1 MVQQKVNLP
10 GEYPPEKG
18 RYARGNDYSPVVVCV
33 ILDTFDFN
41 IPPELEELVMAGLD
55 TGAALSGM
63 LQTENIGL
71 EKMICNI
78 VANPNIRYIV
88 LCGRETA
95 GHLTGQSLL
104 ALMENGVN
112 AKRRIVG
119 SEAPTPFLFNLSNET
134 IERFRSQVV
143 AVVNLLCEPGERDRS
158 APGLDPEVV
167 GKAVWSCYQE
177 EPVQF
182 RGYTLYDMGAN
193 PEPPLVQKVAWKVS
207 KPWEV
212 AGTHKPQKTI
222 SALVVYKLLP
232 GTNCQECGEKT
243 CRAFASKLVQWM
255 RHLEDCPPLLG
266 PDFSEERVALE
277 KLLGTQGE

>member
-1 MVQQKVNLP
+1 VLKVNP
-10 GEYPPEKG
+10 PDDYPPEKG
-18 RYARGNDYSPVVVCV
+18 RYARGNDYSPVAVCV

-41 IPPELEELVMAGLD
+41 IPPELEELLMAGLD

-88 LCGRETA
+88 LCGREAA
-95 GHLTGQSLL
+95 GHLPGQALL
-104 ALMENGVN
+104 CLMESGVDE
-112 AKRRIVG
+112 KRRIVA
-119 SEAPTPFLFNLSNET
+119 SQAPTPFLFNLPDEA
-134 IERFRSQVV
+134 IERFRNQIV
-143 AVVNLLCEPGERDRS
+143 AVVNLLCEPGEPNRS
-158 APGLDPEVV
+158 TPGLKPEVV
-167 GKAVWSCYQE
+167 GKAVWSCFQE

-182 RGYTLYDMGAN
+182 KGYTLYDMGAY
-193 PEPPLVQKVAWKVS
+193 PEPPLLQKVVWKAS
-207 KPWEV
+207 KPWEL
-212 AGTHKPQKTI
+212 AGTHRPQKQI

-255 RHLEDCPPLLG
+255 KLPKDCPHLLK
-266 PDFSEERVALE
+266 PEFDEERMALE
-277 KLLGTQGE
+277 RLLGTQGG

>member
-1 MVQQKVNLP
+1 MQKIAP
-10 GEYPPEKG
+10 PAGYPPEKG
-18 RYARGNDYSPVVVCV
+18 RYARGNDYSPVAVCV

-88 LCGRETA
+88 LCGREAA
-95 GHLTGQSLL
+95 GHLPGQSILC
-104 ALMENGVN
+104 LMEGGVN
-112 AKRRIVG
+112 EKRRIVG
-119 SEAPTPFLFNLSNET
+119 SNAPTPYLFNLPPEA
-134 IERFRSQVV
+134 IERFREQII
-143 AVVNLLCEPGERDRS
+143 AVVNLLCEPGEGDRS
-158 APGLDPEVV
+158 VPGLDPEVG

-177 EPVQF
+177 EPVHF

-193 PEPPLVQKVAWKVS
+193 PEPPLLQKVAWKVS

-255 RHLEDCPPLLG
+255 RHLGDCPLLLG
-266 PDFSEERVALE
+266 SDFSEERSALE
-277 KLLGTQGE
+277 KLLGTQEE